1 MEHRPNILVVEDEP
15 MISEMI
21 SEALEE
27 DGFAVHVAA
36 SASEALRYLVA
47 GGRLDVLFT
56 DIDLPGG
63 MDGGAL
69 AARVRELRPEVAV
82 VYASG
87 KANGVRHI
95 AQVPGSIYI
104 EKPYTPEL
112 ASALLARMSQQEE
125 ATAAA

>member
-1 MEHRPNILVVEDEP
+1 MRQQTNILVVEDEP

-36 SASEALRYLVA
+36 SASEALRHLVA
-47 GGRLDVLFT
+47 GGQVDVLFT
-56 DIDLPGG
+56 DIDLPGA

-69 AARVRELRPEVAV
+69 AARVRELRPEVPV

-95 AQVPGSIYI
+95 AQVPGSIYV
-104 EKPYTPEL
+104 EKPYAPEVV
-112 ASALLARMSQQEE
+112 SALLARLSQPDE
-125 ATAAA
+125 ANAA